1 MRRVLFAAL
10 VLAAC
15 ARDITAPGG
24 AVQVHDVLIA
34 VAMPGRCLVGGCDP
48 PSADRTHLGLIS
60 VLNTGSATAY
70 LQACGTQASLAE
82 QQFVDG
88 AWAFVGPAITCPNT
102 PGPIALAAGDSIQ
115 VNWFF
120 ASGVRRIVLGVGGQV
135 TISDEALSASAPVD
149 VP

>member
-1 MRRVLFAAL
+1 
-10 VLAAC
+10 
-15 ARDITAPGG
+15 
-24 AVQVHDVLIA
+24 
-34 VAMPGRCLVGGCDP
+34 MPGRCLVGGCDP

-60 VLNTGSATAY
+60 VLNAGSATAY
-70 LQACGTQASLAE
+70 LQACGAQASLAE

-88 AWAFVGPAITCPNT
+88 AWVFVGPAITCPNT

-120 ASGVRRIVLGVGGQV
+120 ATGVRRIVLGVGGQL
-135 TISDEALSASAPVD
+135 TMSDEALSASAPVY